1 MWPGLL
7 MAGVIAI
14 TASYLSE
21 HHGGPVMLYALLIGM
36 AFHFLSKDARCTAG
50 LGFASKR
57 LLRIGVA
64 LLGLRISFDQ
74 ILLLGFETLLLIL
87 FAVLGCLFAGL
98 VIARFLKKDLVFGL
112 LTGGA
117 VGICGASA
125 ALAISSV
132 LPKDPSTEKRIEHDT
147 LFTVIAV
154 TSLSTIAMVLY
165 PTLGSLLGLS
175 DQQMGIMLGA
185 TIHDVAQV
193 VGAGYGVS
201 DEAGDVATIVK
212 LVRVMMLL
220 PVMVLVAVIMGYLC
234 RQAKKN
240 TGQKNTGQKNTNQ
253 PNQDCQSS
261 LSEPTES
268 GITSAQIPF
277 FAFGFVFCVL
287 LNSFGWMPEFA
298 HHALV
303 DASRWSLI
311 IAISALGVM
320 TTLQSIVALG
330 AKHLFVV
337 VLETLLLLG
346 GVVLALMLVF

>member
-1 MWPGLL
+1 MSITDPASPSPKGAFSQLRDQIIDHWPGFLVAT
-7 MAGVIAI
+7 MIAV

-36 AFHFLSKDARCTAG
+36 AFHFLSQNPRCAAG
-50 LGFASKR
+50 LGFAAKK

-74 ILLLGFETLLLIL
+74 IQQLGIEMVLLVILAVVGSLAAGLLL
-87 FAVLGCLFAGL
+87 
-98 VIARFLKKDLVFGL
+98 ARFLKKDVAFGL

-132 LPKDPSTEKRIEHDT
+132 IPCCDETRQRLENDT

-154 TSLSTIAMVLY
+154 TTLSTIAMVTY
-165 PTLGSLLGLS
+165 PTIGSMLGMN
-175 DQQMGIMLGA
+175 DQQMGIMFGA

-201 DEAGDVATIVK
+201 DEAGDTATIVK

-220 PVMVLVAVIMGYLC
+220 PVMIIVAVVM
-234 RQAKKN
+234 RQVFK
-240 TGQKNTGQKNTNQ
+240 
-253 PNQDCQSS
+253 QSQ
-261 LSEPTES
+261 SEQQRDFQFPY
-268 GITSAQIPF
+268 
-277 FAFGFVFCVL
+277 FALGFVACVF
-287 LNSFGWMPEFA
+287 LNSFGWVPDVA
-298 HHALV
+298 HLILI
-303 DASRWSLI
+303 DTSRWSLI

-330 AKHLFVV
+330 ARHLYVV
-337 VLETLLLLG
+337 VFETLFLLI
-346 GVVLALMLVF
+346 GVILAIHYLFQA

>member
-1 MWPGLL
+1 MSVTNSASPTPKGSLSHWKDQIFNLWPGLL
-7 MAGVIAI
+7 IATIIAI
-14 TASYLSE
+14 AACYLSE

-36 AFHFLSKDARCTAG
+36 AFHFLSQDTRCAAG
-50 LGFASKR
+50 LSFAAKKI
-57 LLRIGVA
+57 LRIGVA

-74 ILLLGFETLLLIL
+74 IQQLGIEMLLLVIL
-87 FAVLGCLFAGL
+87 AVVGSLAAGL
-98 VIARFLKKDLVFGL
+98 LIARFLKKDIAFGL

-132 LPKDPSTEKRIEHDT
+132 IPSCDETRQKLENDT

-154 TSLSTIAMVLY
+154 TTLSTIAMIAY
-165 PTLGSLLGLS
+165 PTIGSMLGMS
-175 DQQMGIMLGA
+175 DQQMGIMFGA

-201 DEAGDVATIVK
+201 DEAGDTATIVK

-220 PVMVLVAVIMGYLC
+220 PVMIIVAVIM
-234 RQAKKN
+234 RQVFKKSHS
-240 TGQKNTGQKNTNQ
+240 GQKHDFQF
-253 PNQDCQSS
+253 PY
-261 LSEPTES
+261 
-268 GITSAQIPF
+268 
-277 FAFGFVFCVL
+277 FALGFIACVL
-287 LNSFGWMPEFA
+287 FNSFGWVPE
-298 HHALV
+298 LV
-303 DASRWSLI
+303 QPVLIDASRWSLI

-337 VLETLLLLG
+337 VFETLLLLI
-346 GVVLALMLVF
+346 GVILAIQYLF